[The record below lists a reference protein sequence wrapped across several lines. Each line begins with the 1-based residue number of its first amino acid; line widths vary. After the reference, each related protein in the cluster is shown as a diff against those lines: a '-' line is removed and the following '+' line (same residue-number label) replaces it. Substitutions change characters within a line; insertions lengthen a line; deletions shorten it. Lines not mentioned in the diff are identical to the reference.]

1 LLVLN
6 DIAPDKQQGE
16 MLLPHGGISMTAS
29 GRFHTTFGS
38 FMLSPFAQFTPSE
51 ARGLRVNY
59 AKHPGIFSAMIEP
72 SDAGALLPHGGI
84 RMTGGGVF
92 LYE

>member
-1 LLVLN
+1 
-6 DIAPDKQQGE
+6 
-16 MLLPHGGISMTAS
+16 
-29 GRFHTTFGS
+29 
-38 FMLSPFAQFTPSE
+38 MLSPFAQFTPSE